1 MENNYDVAS
10 QVNEVILEEGKK
22 IINQSSMS
30 EEEKAS
36 RIKALI
42 DCTQRFKERKI
53 NVLITGGTGCGKSST
68 INALFGEK
76 IAEVNYIR
84 PETMEIE
91 NYEIG
96 NNLIIW
102 DSPGLGD
109 GTEEDKRHASKLISK
124 LHEKNSQG
132 EMVIDLVLVIIDGSN
147 RDMGTAFELINKVI
161 IPNLEDKNRIIVAI
175 NKADNAMSGV
185 GWNNETNKPDENL
198 LNFLDDK
205 VLSVKKRIKESTNV
219 DVDPIYYS
227 AGMSVP
233 EYGINK
239 KPYNVAKL
247 MYYIME
253 KTPVK
258 KRMIIGG
265 ALNND
270 GDVWSNND
278 NEDYD
283 EKIGETIW
291 ETIEDTVDTVSEICG
306 ELGSAIGMEQIG
318 RAVGTVVGGALGVAR
333 GVGKGLIKG
342 AKKLGKKLGDFF
354 NSL

>member
-1 MENNYDVAS
+1 
-10 QVNEVILEEGKK
+10 
-22 IINQSSMS
+22 
-30 EEEKAS
+30 
-36 RIKALI
+36 
-42 DCTQRFKERKI
+42 
-53 NVLITGGTGCGKSST
+53 
-68 INALFGEK
+68 
-76 IAEVNYIR
+76 
-84 PETMEIE
+84 
-91 NYEIG
+91 
-96 NNLIIW
+96 
-102 DSPGLGD
+102 
-109 GTEEDKRHASKLISK
+109 
-124 LHEKNSQG
+124 
-132 EMVIDLVLVIIDGSN
+132 
-147 RDMGTAFELINKVI
+147 MGTAFELINKVI
-161 IPNLEDKNRIIVAI
+161 IPNLEDKSRIIVAI
-175 NKADNAMSGV
+175 NKADNAMSGA

-198 LNFLDDK
+198 LKFLDDK

-306 ELGSAIGMEQIG
+306 ELGSTIGLEQLG
-318 RAVGTVVGGALGVAR
+318 RTVGTVVGGALGVAR

-342 AKKLGKKLGDFF
+342 AKKLGKKLGNWL